1 MKPTR
6 PSDVTALFRE
16 IDFRPS
22 RVLGQNFLVDGN
34 ILDITMDAAQIARD
48 DVVLEIGPGLGVLTG
63 PLLSRAAKV
72 VAIEKDPKLFAFLQ
86 TRFSGELNLDLE
98 HGDATEV
105 NLDEILEQG
114 VTKVVA
120 NLPYSVASRLLVDLC
135 HSPRRPLRIV
145 VTVQEEVADRITAS
159 PNNKR
164 FGVLSVF
171 TQMHYDPTIRKRIR
185 PTCFFPPP
193 KITSSLMILE
203 RLKHPRSPLE
213 DPDLYRTLVRTAFAQ
228 RRKKVSTTLALAPAP
243 LRISRDDFTLLAERL
258 GIKPNARPENLRPEQ
273 FGALANALVSRA
285 RKEAAGRET
294 SSPG

>member
-1 MKPTR
+1 M
-6 PSDVTALFRE
+6 LRE
-16 IDFRPS
+16 MDFRPS

-72 VAIEKDPKLFAFLQ
+72 IAIEKDPKLFSFLQ

-98 HGDATEV
+98 HGDATEID
-105 NLDEILEQG
+105 LEAILEQD

-120 NLPYSVASRLLVDLC
+120 NLPFSVASRLLVDLC

-164 FGVLSVF
+164 YGVLSVF
-171 TQMHYDPTIRKRIR
+171 VQMHYAAAIRKRIR

-203 RLKHPRSPLE
+203 RLKHPRCPIE
-213 DPDLYRTLVRTAFAQ
+213 DPGLYRDLVRTTFAQ

-243 LRISRDDFTLLAERL
+243 LRIDRDGFALLAERL

-273 FGALANALVSRA
+273 FGAVANALAVRA
-285 RKEAAGRET
+285 RKDAAERIT
-294 SSPG
+294 SRPE